1 MTQNGTNYTM
11 DELRIILE
19 PRLSSIKEDLK
30 INRKSL
36 ASFKNTLNSAPDDR
50 SSSKSLG
57 IVGITVLVSIF
68 VIIVAM
74 DMISPL
80 KQCKTLRRTSKQLT
94 SIGQSI

>member
-30 INRKSL
+30 VDKKSL

-74 DMISPL
+74 DISTL

-94 SIGQSI
+94 CIGQSI

>member
-30 INRKSL
+30 VDRKSL

-74 DMISPL
+74 DISTL

>member
-1 MTQNGTNYTM
+1 M

-30 INRKSL
+30 VDRKSL

-74 DMISPL
+74 DISTL

>member
-1 MTQNGTNYTM
+1 M

-30 INRKSL
+30 VDRKCL

-74 DMISPL
+74 DISTL
-80 KQCKTLRRTSKQLT
+80 KQCKTLRRTSKQST

>member
-30 INRKSL
+30 VDRKSL

-74 DMISPL
+74 DISTL

-94 SIGQSI
+94 SIGLSI

>member
-1 MTQNGTNYTM
+1 M

-30 INRKSL
+30 VDRKSL

-74 DMISPL
+74 DISTL

-94 SIGQSI
+94 SIGLSI